1 MSTTWERVPSIE
13 VRKVEGRRGDRIKDD
28 VMTGAKLEPPD
39 SEEVKQSSPWID
51 PEKVKE
57 ICEIISQHFIGATTR
72 PTRQVEELVKE
83 AYEFV
88 DEIYGIDAA
97 VQWAEGFKVP
107 AEAVARDLRIFRAEG
122 NSIENMA
129 RGRLAGIRQT
139 RLSEDR
145 VGQCISADNPERERL
160 LGLAGGMRVPLPADF
175 QPNGQFPRVKLRTL
189 YLKTQSAVNK
199 MLYSLYEQQL
209 AIILPREE
217 VEKSGVAYHTS
228 MAHWTTSKD
237 KASGRPLFDSKDE
250 SRGSALNGR
259 TAKRMAEEIWGIIEH
274 PTIIDIVDM
283 IMSFWRRECKVNPGA
298 IWGDIILW
306 KMDLRGAYTL
316 LSFDPRDAH
325 FFGMELSD
333 DLLIFFLCGV
343 FGWSCTPFA
352 FQVVSRALLF
362 ELRSLLAGMILI
374 YVDDLMG
381 VCWKKDLQSEL
392 SIARLICT
400 SLLGPTAVS
409 DTKTQS
415 GRRLDI
421 IGYLI
426 DLDKGL
432 VSIARKNFLKALYGF
447 FSVNIEGTV
456 PLKVM
461 QKLQSWSSR
470 YSFICRF
477 MRPFHTAFNRA
488 IRHCNNQAAQLSFK
502 PECKRA
508 VRFWRAM
515 LTLVALDEEKFTKS
529 IHTFTFVEPRLYIQ
543 SDACLFGLG
552 ILIYGGP
559 NRDIPMGGSAIDISQ
574 FGFGTDSSFQNVS
587 EFVAAVMGTIMIIK
601 MGLLFMI
608 KDMGVGLR
616 GDSITAITWITKE
629 RYRGESVSNAAMVY
643 TLLGIACGS
652 VVSEATHLSA
662 ANNWRADD
670 LSRLSVL
677 NKSLPQLMK
686 EMDYEKV
693 PIVDLMGDEIVMRLL
708 QFMDPN
714 WAVESDE
721 EFKTFWTGV
730 NGTIQQLLCT

>member
-13 VRKVEGRRGDRIKDD
+13 VRKVEGRRGDGIKDD
-28 VMTGAKLEPPD
+28 VMTGAELEPPD

-72 PTRQVEELVKE
+72 PTRQVRELVKE
-83 AYEFV
+83 TYEFV

-97 VQWAEGFKVP
+97 VQWAEGFRVP
-107 AEAVARDLRIFRAEG
+107 VEAVARDVRIFRAEG

-145 VGQCISADNPERERL
+145 VGQCISTENPEREML
-160 LGLAGGMRVPLPADF
+160 LGLAGGMRVPLPSDF
-175 QPNGQFPRVKLRTL
+175 QPNGQFPRTKLRTL

-199 MLYSLYEQQL
+199 MLSSLHEQQL

-283 IMSFWRRECKVNPGA
+283 IMSFWRREWKVNPGA

-306 KMDLRGAYTL
+306 KMDLRGACTL

-352 FQVVSRALLF
+352 FQVISRALSF
-362 ELRSLLAGMILI
+362 ELQSLLAGMILI

-392 SIARLICT
+392 SKARLMCT
-400 SLLGPTAVS
+400 SLVGPTAVS

-421 IGYLI
+421 IGYLV

-432 VSIARKNFLKALYGF
+432 VSIARKNFLKALYDF

-461 QKLQSWSSR
+461 QKLQSWS
-470 YSFICRF
+470 
-477 MRPFHTAFNRA
+477 
-488 IRHCNNQAAQLSFK
+488 
-502 PECKRA
+502 
-508 VRFWRAM
+508 
-515 LTLVALDEEKFTKS
+515 
-529 IHTFTFVEPRLYIQ
+529 
-543 SDACLFGLG
+543 
-552 ILIYGGP
+552 
-559 NRDIPMGGSAIDISQ
+559 
-574 FGFGTDSSFQNVS
+574 
-587 EFVAAVMGTIMIIK
+587 
-601 MGLLFMI
+601 
-608 KDMGVGLR
+608 
-616 GDSITAITWITKE
+616 
-629 RYRGESVSNAAMVY
+629 
-643 TLLGIACGS
+643 
-652 VVSEATHLSA
+652 
-662 ANNWRADD
+662 
-670 LSRLSVL
+670 
-677 NKSLPQLMK
+677 
-686 EMDYEKV
+686 
-693 PIVDLMGDEIVMRLL
+693 
-708 QFMDPN
+708 
-714 WAVESDE
+714 
-721 EFKTFWTGV
+721 
-730 NGTIQQLLCT
+730 

>member
-1 MSTTWERVPSIE
+1 MSWNRERVPSIGGGKGEEQKGE
-13 VRKVEGRRGDRIKDD
+13 VFRTEVVAEAEAKV
-28 VMTGAKLEPPD
+28 PD
-39 SEEVKQSSPWID
+39 FEEVKQGSPWID
-51 PEKVKE
+51 PTKVEE
-57 ICEIISQHFIGATTR
+57 ICDIINHHFIGATTR
-72 PTRQVEELVKE
+72 PTRQVDELVKE
-83 AYEFV
+83 AYECV
-88 DEIYGIDAA
+88 DDIYGIEAA
-97 VQWAEGFKVP
+97 VQWAEGFRVP
-107 AEAVARDLRIFRAEG
+107 VEAVARDLRIFREEG
-122 NSIENMA
+122 SSIENMA
-129 RGRLAGIRQT
+129 RSRLAGIRQT

-145 VGQCISADNPERERL
+145 ILQCISSDNPERARL
-160 LGLAGGMRVPLPADF
+160 FGLAEGMRVPLPSDF
-175 QPNGQFPRVKLRTL
+175 QPNGQFPRIKLRAL

-199 MLYSLYEQQL
+199 MLYSLHEQQL
-209 AIILPREE
+209 AIILPREV
-217 VEKSGVAYHTS
+217 VENSGMVYHTS

-250 SRGSALNGR
+250 SRGSALNGKD
-259 TAKRMAEEIWGIIEH
+259 AKRMAEEIWGKIEH
-274 PTIIDIVDM
+274 PTIVDIVDM
-283 IMSFWRRECKVNPGA
+283 IMAFWKRECSIDSGA
-298 IWGDIILW
+298 VWEEIILW

-325 FFGMELSD
+325 LFGMELSED
-333 DLLIFFLCGV
+333 ILIFFLCGV

-352 FQVVSRALLF
+352 FQVISRALLF
-362 ELRSLLAGMILI
+362 ELRLLLVGMILI

-381 VCWKKDLQSEL
+381 VCWRRDLKSEL
-392 SIARLICT
+392 AKARLLCT

-456 PLKVM
+456 PLKTM

-529 IHTFTFVEPRLYIQ
+529 IHTFTFVEPGLYIQ

-559 NRDIPMGGSAIDISQ
+559 NRDIPMGGSAVDISQ
-574 FGFGTDSSFQNVS
+574 FGFGSNSSFQNVA
-587 EFVAAVMGTIMIIK
+587 EFVAAVMGTVMIIK

-608 KDMGVGLR
+608 KDKGVGLR

-652 VVSEATHLSA
+652 VISEATHLSA

-670 LSRLSVL
+670 LSRLSML
-677 NKSLPQLMK
+677 NKSLPRLMK
-686 EMDYEKV
+686 EMNYENV
-693 PIVDLMGDEIVMRLL
+693 PIVDLMGDKIVMKLL
-708 QFMDPN
+708 QYMDPS

-721 EFKTFWTGV
+721 EFKIFWTGV
-730 NGTIQQLLCT
+730 TGTIQQLLYN